1 MKCTKCGSELR
12 GNAVFCDACGTKVE
26 SQIIRCKMCGYALR
40 DISKFCDKCGTKT
53 DLNKDFFGGAPLE
66 ESFDLDVVLPQDDI
80 SLQNESISAE
90 QSSNNQISQ
99 SQLSG
104 NYAANS
110 GANSNNSW
118 VAKSAKPK
126 SKKWIWITSLILLV
140 VLSAS
145 AGALYY
151 MHLNGK
157 STPTVKE
164 PVKEPI
170 KESVKEDSNAIVAIS
185 ADGYRTVGLKKDGTV
200 VAIGYNDDGQCNVS
214 GWKDIVAISAGYYH
228 TVGLKKDGTVV
239 AVGLNDYG
247 QCDVDVWN
255 K

>member
-1 MKCTKCGSELR
+1 MKCTNCGSELR
-12 GNAVFCDACGTKVE
+12 PNAVFCDECGAKADN
-26 SQIIRCKMCGYALR
+26 IILRCKRCGYALR
-40 DISKFCDKCGTKT
+40 EDAGFCDQCGTKVDLT
-53 DLNKDFFGGAPLE
+53 DSPFANVPME

-126 SKKWIWITSLILLV
+126 SKKWIWITSIILLV

-164 PVKEPI
+164 PVKE
-170 KESVKEDSNAIVAIS
+170 DSNAIVS
-185 ADGYRTVGLKKDGTV
+185 
-200 VAIGYNDDGQCNVS
+200 
-214 GWKDIVAISAGYYH
+214 ISAGTSH

-239 AVGLNDYG
+239 AVGDNYNG
-247 QCDVDVWN
+247 QCNVDKWN